1 MFDPKENDMASVK
14 IILRTKPNQ
23 DGSHTLALQII
34 KDRKKSISHL
44 DYRIK
49 REDWDAVKQRVKK
62 SHPNSARLNNFL
74 IKKLAEA
81 NDKILEVETGKEHVS
96 AQALKSSIK
105 PDIGAT
111 FFPQADNFL
120 AQLKAHGKYNQYTS
134 DKPRIE
140 HFRDFL
146 NGSDIAF
153 SDISAGLLERF
164 KAYLRTLKTYRD
176 KPMGERSVVNH
187 LVTIRSVYAHARKNG
202 VVTKEQSP
210 FGENGIKIKFPD
222 SIKIGL
228 TVEEVKQL
236 EEAELSDPAHTHAR
250 NLWLFSFYFAGMRV
264 SDVLRLRW
272 SDIQNDRLHYA
283 MGKNNK
289 GGSLKIPEK
298 ALKILEQYTHL
309 KENKDDLVFPEL
321 KDCDFTDKFKT
332 QRTIAFKTSA
342 LDKCLRNHV
351 APAAKI
357 DKKLTM
363 HIARHSFGNISGDR
377 IPIQMLQKLYR
388 HSSITTTIGYQGNF
402 IHKDAD
408 DALDAVLSFEP

>member
-1 MFDPKENDMASVK
+1 MATIKLV
-14 IILRTKPNQ
+14 LRQKPRQ
-23 DGSHTLALQII
+23 DGALPICLRI
-34 KDRKKSISHL
+34 TKDRKTSFIYLGHYIQP
-44 DYRIK
+44 DQ
-49 REDWDAVKQRVKK
+49 WDDATHQVKK
-62 SHPNSARLNNFL
+62 SHPNSKRLNNFL
-74 IKKLAEA
+74 LKKLSEA
-81 NDKILEVETGKEHVS
+81 SDDALALETQTKHVS
-96 AQALKSSIK
+96 VQAVRSKIK
-105 PDIGAT
+105 PQVGAT
-111 FFPQADNFL
+111 FFPQAESFL
-120 AQLKAHGKYNQYTS
+120 SHLKSQGKYNQYTS

-140 HFRDFL
+140 HFRGFL
-146 NGSDIAF
+146 NNADIAF
-153 SDISAGLLERF
+153 SDITVGLLERF
-164 KAYLRTLKTYRD
+164 KVYLRDLKTYEKRSL
-176 KPMGERSVVNH
+176 GERSIMNH

-228 TVEEVKQL
+228 TIEEVKQL
-236 EEAELSDPAHTHAR
+236 EEAELTDPAHTHAR

-298 ALKILEQYTHL
+298 ALQILNQYTHFR
-309 KENKDDLVFPEL
+309 ENKDDLVFPEL
-321 KDCDFTDKFKT
+321 KGCDFADKFNT

-342 LDKCLRNHV
+342 IDKCLRTQV
-351 APAAKI
+351 APAANI

-408 DALDAVLSFEP
+408 DALDVVLAFEP